1 MIKSNQLAENL
12 FTTSKSE
19 HALERARQSIAGGD
33 SSTMRVLPYHLPFVV
48 DKGEGS
54 RVWDIDGNEYIDLN
68 MAYGPLILG
77 HRPPQVIE
85 SVTEQ
90 ISQRGSALGFP
101 NELNSQVAEK
111 VKQLFPAIELMRF
124 ANSGTEAIA
133 SAIRL
138 ARTFTGRKKI
148 ILFEGHYHG

>member
-1 MIKSNQLAENL
+1 
-12 FTTSKSE
+12 
-19 HALERARQSIAGGD
+19 
-33 SSTMRVLPYHLPFVV
+33 MRVLPYHLPFVV